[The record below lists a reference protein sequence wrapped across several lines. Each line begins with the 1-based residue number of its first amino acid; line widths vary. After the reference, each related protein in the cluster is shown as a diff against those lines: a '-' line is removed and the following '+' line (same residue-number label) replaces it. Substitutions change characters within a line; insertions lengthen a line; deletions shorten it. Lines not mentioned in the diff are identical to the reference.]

1 MTEAASSE
9 RKERKRSVPP
19 NAFLIVNSQV
29 FPLDQEVI
37 NIGRSLENHLVID
50 DPSVSRAHAQLIA
63 IKGRFMLFDQNSTG
77 GTYVNGNR
85 TSRSVLNSGDIL
97 SLAAVSMLYVEDS
110 PGLLSKSWDQTRPLM
125 QGQEE
130 GEAEEH
136 REETVPPGE
145 EEELGEGDMPAAES
159 STEQTADEKTA
170 EEE

>member
-1 MTEAASSE
+1 MDNETKKEA
-9 RKERKRSVPP
+9 RRSLPA

-63 IKGRFMLFDQNSTG
+63 IKGHFMLFDQNSTG

-85 TSRSVLNSGDIL
+85 VSRSVLNSGDII

-110 PGLLSKSWDQTRPLM
+110 PGLLSKSWDQTRPLI
-125 QGQEE
+125 QGQAE
-130 GEAEEH
+130 GEEEY
-136 REETVPPGE
+136 REDTVPPE
-145 EEELGEGDMPAAES
+145 
-159 STEQTADEKTA
+159 DE
-170 EEE
+170 

>member
-1 MTEAASSE
+1 MNREPA
-9 RKERKRSVPP
+9 KESQQRLPA

-85 TSRSVLNSGDIL
+85 SSRTVLNSGDIV

-110 PGLLSKSWDQTRPLM
+110 PGLLSKSWDQTRPLI
-125 QGQEE
+125 QGQED
-130 GEAEEH
+130 EEEY
-136 REETVPPGE
+136 REDTVPPDEGE
-145 EEELGEGDMPAAES
+145 EVE
-159 STEQTADEKTA
+159 
-170 EEE
+170 